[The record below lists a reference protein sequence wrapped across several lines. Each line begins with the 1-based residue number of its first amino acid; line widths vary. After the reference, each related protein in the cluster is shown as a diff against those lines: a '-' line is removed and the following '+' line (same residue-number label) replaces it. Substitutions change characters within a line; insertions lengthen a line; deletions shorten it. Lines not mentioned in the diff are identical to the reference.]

1 MCWSKIQMSKKSKLK
16 KYLTKKMIIFQPIIT
31 ISKPITRLLTAE
43 LSSGW
48 LSQGPLYK
56 GTEHSLKISFLK
68 LQVGGGLQLHPWGWM
83 GVDDLNHNITEC
95 TEFFARLWKM
105 KNLIMSSAST
115 CFTFFQNKNI
125 GSKQS
130 YRGFWI
136 PPTL

>member
-1 MCWSKIQMSKKSKLK
+1 MILCVEAKFKWVRNPNWKSIWPKK
-16 KYLTKKMIIFQPIIT
+16 
-31 ISKPITRLLTAE
+31 
-43 LSSGW
+43 W
-48 LSQGPLYK
+48 LSFNQSLLSLNQSQDCWLQNCQVVGWAKDLYK
-56 GTEHSLKISFLK
+56 GTEHSLKISL
-68 LQVGGGLQLHPWGWM
+68 LQLHPWGWM